1 MSNVL
6 CDQVMTKEVAS
17 CTPEVSARGAARL
30 MAEEHVGS
38 LPVIDLEDG
47 RRVVGVVTDRDL
59 VLRVMALGRDPE
71 ATRIEDVMTKRVV
84 TCLPSDDLDEATD
97 RMMAHQI
104 RRLYIVD
111 ANGHL
116 EGVIAQADIASRSG
130 DRNKTAQLVERLSQP
145 DVSG

>member
-1 MSNVL
+1 
-6 CDQVMTKEVAS
+6 MTKEVAS
-17 CTPEVSARGAARL
+17 CTPDVSARGAAQL

-38 LPVIDLEDG
+38 LPVIEDSDA

-59 VLRVMALGRDPE
+59 VIRVMALGRDAE
-71 ATRIEDVMTKRVV
+71 TTRIEDVMTKRVV

-97 RMMAHQI
+97 RMMQHQV

-111 ANGHL
+111 GDGRL
-116 EGVIAQADIASRSG
+116 RGVIAQADIASRSG

-145 DVSG
+145 EVTG

>member
-17 CTPEVSARGAARL
+17 CTPAVSARGAARL

-38 LPVIDLEDG
+38 LPVVEDSAG
-47 RRVVGVVTDRDL
+47 RRVVGVITDRDL

-71 ATRIEDVMTKRVV
+71 ATRIEDVMTKRVI

-97 RMMAHQI
+97 RMMTQQV

-111 ANGHL
+111 AEGRL
-116 EGVIAQADIASRSG
+116 EGVISQADIASRSG
-130 DRNKTAQLVERLSQP
+130 DRNKTAQFVERLSQP
-145 DVSG
+145 DVNG